1 MDVKRRKL
9 TISPSRKVAIVA
21 NMTALALVGNYSLVG
36 VPNVELGTVVLF
48 ITALVFGTS
57 MGVWCA
63 LLTSIIFATINPWG
77 PFIPQIWITQLIGWL
92 FVVTTGGLL
101 GKGNQEHHRSVGPI
115 ELSFIGA
122 FMTAVYDLVTNIGYS
137 LAFNVPYFLAVVLGL
152 PFMIV
157 HVVSNAIIIAL
168 VVPIVEPIL
177 RQNLAS
183 MIWESPCT
191 DLETHTEGKDVQ
203 YQDMR

>member
-1 MDVKRRKL
+1 MEVKRRKL

-36 VPNVELGTVVLF
+36 IPNVELGTVVLF

-101 GKGNQEHHRSVGPI
+101 GKGNQVHYRSVGPT
-115 ELSFIGA
+115 ELLFIGA
-122 FMTAVYDLVTNIGYS
+122 FMTAVYDLVTNIGFS
-137 LAFNVPYFLAVVLGL
+137 LAFNVPYFVAVVLGL
-152 PFMIV
+152 PFMIM

-177 RQNLAS
+177 RQDLAS
-183 MIWESPCT
+183 MIWESPYT